1 MHEAVI
7 SSRPAVALG
16 TKPRAMRLAFRV
28 MLLIAASLVVGILV
42 WQGVT
47 AHGSPDPTIPHTSPT
62 VALLDI
68 GVLVFREGLECILV
82 LAAITAG
89 MVGGGQ
95 SHRRPVAWGAGIG
108 FVATIATW
116 FIAVG
121 IVNDLTTNVSALNL
135 QAATGLLAVIVLLV
149 VMNWFFHKLYWGGW
163 ISLHNRKKTEL
174 LQSAS
179 DAQISNARLV
189 RGLCLLGFA
198 SLYREGFE
206 VVLFLQSYYLRLGGR
221 VVLEGALLG
230 LFFSG
235 IVAVLTFVA
244 HHRLPYRRM
253 LVLTGIMLGFV
264 LLVMVGEQVQEMQ
277 LAHWITTTPIKP
289 LVNVIP
295 AWMGVWFS
303 IFPTAE
309 TLGSQL
315 LAAILVIG
323 CYFAPRFRPARLR
336 QNGEPAFQNL
346 PAPLADAT
354 EAQPVQSTK

>member
-1 MHEAVI
+1 MQEAAI
-7 SSRPAVALG
+7 SSQPVVALG
-16 TKPRAMRLAFRV
+16 AKPRRMRLGIRV
-28 MLLIAASLVVGILV
+28 LLGIAALLVVGILV

-47 AHGSPDPTIPHTSPT
+47 AQGNPDPTTPHISST
-62 VALLDI
+62 VAFLDI
-68 GVLVFREGLECILV
+68 SVLVFREGLECILV
-82 LAAITAG
+82 LAAITAS
-89 MVGGGQ
+89 MVGSKQ

-108 FVATIATW
+108 FLATIATW

-121 IVNDLTTNVSALNL
+121 IVNDLTSSVSALNL
-135 QAATGLLAVIVLLV
+135 QAATGLLAVVVLLV

-163 ISLHNRKKTEL
+163 IAMHNRKKTEL
-174 LQSAS
+174 LQDAS
-179 DAQISNARLV
+179 EEQISNARLL

-206 VVLFLQSYYLRLGGR
+206 IVLFLQSYYLRLGGR

-253 LVLTGIMLGFV
+253 LVLTGVMLGFV

-277 LAHWITTTPIKP
+277 LAHWITTTPINP
-289 LVNVIP
+289 LVNIIP
-295 AWMGVWFS
+295 AWMGTWFS

-323 CYFAPRFRPARLR
+323 CYFAPRFRPAKLR
-336 QNGEPAFQNL
+336 QNGEPAFQDL
-346 PAPLADAT
+346 PAPLID
-354 EAQPVQSTK
+354 ESEMQPVQSTK